1 MRAGAAHVYER
12 TAATSASSSSAFWIW
27 GCFAKSSSFQPACA
41 PASRSP
47 TRTSAICNDVPAVP
61 LVTYSHS
68 ALGVVVRSTSAFHA
82 LNDSSLA
89 CSSVIVGMTS
99 GEGEPSSPSSP
110 SKNIATSPYVNVN
123 ASPDAAYLSWRLWR
137 C

>member
-12 TAATSASSSSAFWIW
+12 TPATSASSSPAFLIW
-27 GCFAKSSSFQPACA
+27 GCIAKSSSFQPAC
-41 PASRSP
+41 S
-47 TRTSAICNDVPAVP
+47 RTSLVASSVPALP
-61 LVTYSHS
+61 SVTYSHS

-99 GEGEPSSPSSP
+99 GEGEPRRPSNP
-110 SKNIATSPYVNVN
+110 SKNIATSPYVKVIVP
-123 ASPDAAYLSWRLWR
+123 ADAANLALT

>member
-1 MRAGAAHVYER
+1 MYER
-12 TAATSASSSSAFWIW
+12 TAATSSSSSRAFLIS

-47 TRTSAICNDVPAVP
+47 RRRSAGFPAAQLPAVP

-99 GEGEPSSPSSP
+99 GEGEPRRPSNP
-110 SKNIATSPYVNVN
+110 SKNIATSPYVKVIVP
-123 ASPDAAYLSWRLWR
+123 ADAANLALT